1 MRTPTLEEK
10 VEQYEQF
17 LHNINMM
24 LVASNTEGIQRLID
38 NADRWSYMH
47 RVSNRELSDE
57 EQQKLI
63 DKAFWDLNKFYNSQ
77 EIEKLRLDKRL
88 TGREKPNLDEVEFG
102 TPHLKE
108 D

>member
-24 LVASNTEGIQRLID
+24 LIASNTEGIQKLID

-47 RVSNRELSDE
+47 RISNGELSE
-57 EQQKLI
+57 EDQQKLI
-63 DKAFWDLNKFYNSQ
+63 DKAFWNLNKFYTSRETKQIDPN
-77 EIEKLRLDKRL
+77 EPAWKRMNW
-88 TGREKPNLDEVEFG
+88 PMY
-102 TPHLKE
+102 TPAIPKKFN
-108 D
+108 

>member
-1 MRTPTLEEK
+1 MKTPTLEEK

-24 LVASNTEGIQRLID
+24 LIVGNTVGIQKLID

-47 RVSNRELSDE
+47 RVGNGELSEE

-63 DKAFWDLNKFYNSQ
+63 DKAFWNLNKFYNS
-77 EIEKLRLDKRL
+77 
-88 TGREKPNLDEVEFG
+88 
-102 TPHLKE
+102 KE
-108 D
+108 TR

>member
-1 MRTPTLEEK
+1 MKTPTLEEK

-24 LVASNTEGIQRLID
+24 LVASSTEGIQKLID

-47 RVSNRELSDE
+47 RIGNGELSEE

-63 DKAFWDLNKFYNSQ
+63 DKAFWDLNKFYTSQ
-77 EIEKLRLDKRL
+77 EAEKLRLDKRL
-88 TGREKPNLDEVEFG
+88 AGRKKPNLDEVEFG

>member
-1 MRTPTLEEK
+1 MKTPTLEEK

-47 RVSNRELSDE
+47 RVSNGELSEE

-63 DKAFWDLNKFYNSQ
+63 DKAFWNLNKFYTSH
-77 EIEKLRLDKRL
+77 ETEKLRLDKRL
-88 TGREKPNLDEVEFG
+88 AGREKPNLDEVEFG

-108 D
+108 E

>member
-1 MRTPTLEEK
+1 MKTPTLEEK

-24 LVASNTEGIQRLID
+24 LIASNTEGIQKLID

-47 RVSNRELSDE
+47 RVGNGELSEE

-63 DKAFWDLNKFYNSQ
+63 DKAFWNLNN
-77 EIEKLRLDKRL
+77 ID
-88 TGREKPNLDEVEFG
+88 
-102 TPHLKE
+102 
-108 D
+108 